1 MWRIVAVSITAYL
14 MWIYNIFSFS
24 SHLFSYPRTYKVPK
38 IDSRTITLW
47 VRTSYNFVT
56 ISSISCLRISF
67 NIYISAFLDI
77 FIPLVRIISHY
88 PLFTLISSCFLI
100 FLLLFPHISTFF
112 DLFDT
117 FLHFLHTP
125 LKHATRLFKTFYT
138 LDDKLHYL
146 HP

>member
-67 NIYISAFLDI
+67 NIYISAYLDI
-77 FIPLVRIISHY
+77 FLPLARIISHY
-88 PLFTLISSCFLI
+88 PLFTLIPSCFLI
-100 FLLLFPHISTFF
+100 LQLHFSTFF

-117 FLHFLHTP
+117 FLHFPHIP
-125 LKHATRLFKTFYT
+125 LKLTTRRFKAFYI
-138 LDDKLHYL
+138 LDDYLHY
-146 HP
+146 